1 MVYVIDLYS
10 KIMSNILRFL
20 PIALLLSVA
29 LTQLYGKRFR
39 RKEKLPFFLFCLYL
53 VLLTGETLWG
63 RRGVVV
69 DTQEFIGIRQL
80 FEDPWYLASAV
91 ENVVMF
97 IPFGFLVVK
106 VVPRINTWQRCLA
119 VAVAVSGSI
128 EFLQYIQHIGEA
140 QLIDIVAN
148 AMGAMMGWRL
158 ERLAPR

>member
-1 MVYVIDLYS
+1 MIYIIDLYS

-20 PIALLLSVA
+20 PIALLLSIA
-29 LTQLYGKRFR
+29 LTWLYGKIFR
-39 RKEKLPFFLFCLYL
+39 KREKLPFFLFCMYL

-80 FEDPWYLASAV
+80 FEDPWYVVSAV

-97 IPFGFLVVK
+97 IPFGFLAVK
-106 VVPRINTWQRCLA
+106 VVPCINTWQRCLA
-119 VAVAVSGSI
+119 VAAAVSGSI
-128 EFLQYIQHIGEA
+128 ELLQYIQHIGEA
-140 QLIDIVAN
+140 QLIDIAAN

-158 ERLAPR
+158 ERFVSV

>member
-1 MVYVIDLYS
+1 MR
-10 KIMSNILRFL
+10 NILRFL

-29 LTQLYGKRFR
+29 LTWLCGKIFR
-39 RKEKLPFFLFCLYL
+39 RKEKLPFFLFCMYL

-63 RRGVVV
+63 RLGVVV

-80 FEDPWYLASAV
+80 FEDPWYMASAV

-97 IPFGFLVVK
+97 IPFGFLAVK
-106 VVPRINTWQRCLA
+106 VAPRIDTWQRCLA

-128 EFLQYIQHIGEA
+128 ELLQYILHIGEA

-148 AMGAMMGWRL
+148 AMGAMMGWRI
-158 ERLAPR
+158 ERLTSR